1 MTPPALWE
9 IAAVVALGG
18 LAAVGGA
25 NGLVAVIQHSWVRT
39 GMVDAEAFSWVFA
52 VSYLFPGPR
61 AGFVAGVGYL
71 LRGLPGAAAALV
83 GVALPACI
91 TSALVHHGL
100 SRVEAAVRWVA
111 RPAAFVVAGLVAA
124 AAWDLADSL
133 RLSSAE
139 LVGLAAVTY
148 LAGPRDV
155 EPLWLV
161 LTAASLGLLFSWLV
175 A

>member
-1 MTPPALWE
+1 V
-9 IAAVVALGG
+9 VVALGG

-25 NGLVAVIQHSWVRT
+25 NGLVAVMQQQWVRT
-39 GMVDAEAFSWVFA
+39 GVVDAEAFAWVFA

-71 LRGLPGAAAALV
+71 LRGLPGAAAAV
-83 GVALPACI
+83 AGVALPACV

-100 SRVEAAVRWVA
+100 SRVEAVVRSVA

-133 RLSSAE
+133 RLGGAE
-139 LVGLAAVTY
+139 LVGLAAITW
-148 LAGPRDV
+148 LAGPKDA

-161 LTAASLGLLFSWLV
+161 LGAAGVGLLVAWLV
-175 A
+175 G